1 MDFLHSR
8 QQRAG
13 LIIALLGLAIV
24 IGVAPFAPGLLG
36 ALVLYV
42 ICVPAY
48 QRLAR
53 VLHAEVAAAITLVGA
68 LVGIALPLTWLILL
82 VADQFP
88 DVLRSATE
96 SDFVER
102 LSRLRV
108 GRIHLGTEVAKAS
121 GTLVQWMSRQAFDVV
136 GGAARA
142 TLNLVISFF
151 ALYYM
156 LVSANSSWR
165 VFRRMMPFSEDTAD
179 ELRTRFYSVT
189 HATLLGTA
197 LTAVLQG
204 SLVGLGFRLTGIPN
218 AALWGVVTGF
228 CSILP
233 VLGSALVWLPGSLV
247 LVLDERYGAAL
258 ALFLLGAVVASNIDN
273 VIRPIVFRRVSNIH
287 PMITLVGAFAGV
299 AWFGLIGVLLGP
311 LAIQYFFVLLR
322 LYREEYVDRMVTR
335 TMEMKIPHPLADP
348 TYDTDEAAEA
358 AEADAAPADAAEAGP
373 DAAEGGPAAARSAT
387 PPSGRSS

>member
-13 LIIALLGLAIV
+13 VVIAVLGLAIV

-42 ICVPAY
+42 LCSPVY

-53 VLHAEVAAAITLVGA
+53 VVHADLAAAITLIGA
-68 LVGIALPLTWLILL
+68 LLVIALPITWLIIL
-82 VADQFP
+82 VADQVP
-88 DVLRSATE
+88 DVLRSAQA
-96 SDFVER
+96 SDFVRRVSVLR
-102 LSRLRV
+102 L
-108 GRIHLGTEVAKAS
+108 GRIQIGAELAKAS
-121 GTLVQWMSRQAFDVV
+121 GTLVQWLSRQAFDVV

-156 LVSANSSWR
+156 LISADSSWR
-165 VFRRMMPFSEDTAD
+165 VFRRVLPFSEETAD
-179 ELRTRFYSVT
+179 ELRARFYSVT

-204 SLVGLGFRLTGIPN
+204 SLIGVGFRLTGIPN

-247 LVLDERYGAAL
+247 LVLDERYGAA
-258 ALFLLGAVVASNIDN
+258 AVLFLIGAVVASNIDN
-273 VIRPIVFRRVSNIH
+273 VIRPVVFRRVSNIH
-287 PMITLVGAFAGV
+287 PMVTLVGAFAGV
-299 AWFGLIGVLLGP
+299 AWFGLLGILLGP

-322 LYREEYVDRMVTR
+322 LYREEYVDQQVTR
-335 TMEMKIPHPLADP
+335 TMEMKIPHPFTDP
-348 TYDTDEAAEA
+348 TF
-358 AEADAAPADAAEAGP
+358 EADDSAERGEGALRARPVDTAP
-373 DAAEGGPAAARSAT
+373 
-387 PPSGRSS
+387 PP